1 MNCFK
6 GKYKVT
12 SGYQLPD
19 RPAHNGLD
27 VVALE
32 DTNVYAPCD
41 GVIGASGIVTNKADV
56 TWEWGNFVRLDT
68 EDGHSIFMCHMASRA
83 VSKGQ
88 KVEKGDK
95 LGVMGYTGHCIPA
108 GPGGTH
114 THLEIRK
121 YGTRTNVNPSEYTG
135 IPNKVGTYQAEWGR
149 SLSENCAILHKH
161 GIMNTPQ
168 YWINTA
174 PRVQYLEE
182 LIGNM
187 AEVLEK

>member
-12 SGYQLPD
+12 STYGTRTLGGKTKQ
-19 RPAHNGLD
+19 HNGLD
-27 VVALE
+27 LVGID

-41 GVIGASGIVTNKADV
+41 GTVGVSGMVTDKSDS

-68 EDGHSIFMCHMASRA
+68 ADGHSIFLCHMASRA

-88 KVEKGDK
+88 KVKKGDK
-95 LGVMGYTGHCIPA
+95 LGVMGNTGYSFGA
-108 GPGGTH
+108 H
-114 THLEIRK
+114 THLEVRK
-121 YGTRTNVNPSEYTG
+121 YGTRTVVNPSEYTG

-149 SLSENCAILHKH
+149 TLAENCSILEKH

-182 LIGNM
+182 LICNM
-187 AEVLEK
+187 AEAVEK